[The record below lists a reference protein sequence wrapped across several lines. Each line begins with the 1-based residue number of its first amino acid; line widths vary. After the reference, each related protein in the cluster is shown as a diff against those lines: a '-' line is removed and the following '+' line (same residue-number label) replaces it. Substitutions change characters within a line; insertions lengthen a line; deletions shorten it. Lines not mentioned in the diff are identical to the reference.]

1 MDSMMERVIMTKEG
15 NDSLREE
22 LKLLK
27 SVERRKI
34 IKAIAKAREFG
45 DLKENA
51 EYHAAKEKQSFIEGR
66 INEIESKLS
75 NAEII
80 DVRSLDIKDKVVFG
94 STIELENVSAKSL
107 VKYKIVGED
116 EASIESGMISYK
128 APIARAIM
136 GKNLNDIIEFDS
148 VQRQEIYRIL
158 KIEYI

>member
-1 MDSMMERVIMTKEG
+1 MERVIMTKEG